1 MDGAKPFLLRT
12 GALPVPYRCTLEG
25 EGVGGVRTCYFDKC
39 TITQEFTAW
48 QKRRR
53 IEFKISGDTL
63 PGNQWL
69 TFVNAGYE
77 WTGEAGKLRGARHTT
92 IESRLWPRWYWEPIE
107 RLGVRSEHDFVLHS
121 LDQTL

>member
-12 GALPVPYRCTLEG
+12 GALPVPYRCTLDG
-25 EGVGGVRTCYFDKC
+25 EGVGGVRTCYFDKG
-39 TITQEFTAW
+39 TITQEVTAW
-48 QKRRR
+48 QKPRR

-69 TFVNAGYE
+69 TFVNAGSE
-77 WTGEAGKLRGARHTT
+77 LTGEAGKIRVARHTT

-107 RLGVRSEHDFVLHS
+107 RLGVRSEHDFVLQS
-121 LDQTL
+121 LDQKL